1 MSLKK
6 GVLQLKICWHA
17 LCTIKCCTR
26 AVSSFEPG
34 AGCKPF
40 YLQAAP
46 ERSRL
51 MPLSL
56 FSNELGRAKEP
67 EEQPQKCTKPAEP
80 PSPPAP
86 AGAHSQEATA
96 EADHDA
102 LPGSGRQ
109 QRAAPRRQPSAT
121 MLALQS
127 MLPPQLSPAATAA
140 AASLEQFAAVAAA
153 CLGLDGPEEGNTYA
167 ASGGMASWHEP
178 PMPLSAP

>member
-1 MSLKK
+1 
-6 GVLQLKICWHA
+6 
-17 LCTIKCCTR
+17 
-26 AVSSFEPG
+26 
-34 AGCKPF
+34 
-40 YLQAAP
+40 
-46 ERSRL
+46 

-56 FSNELGRAKEP
+56 FSSELGQAKEP

-80 PSPPAP
+80 LSPLAP
-86 AGAHSQEATA
+86 AGAHRQGATA

-127 MLPPQLSPAATAA
+127 MLPSQLSPAATAA

-153 CLGLDGPEEGNTYA
+153 CLGLDGPEEGNTYT